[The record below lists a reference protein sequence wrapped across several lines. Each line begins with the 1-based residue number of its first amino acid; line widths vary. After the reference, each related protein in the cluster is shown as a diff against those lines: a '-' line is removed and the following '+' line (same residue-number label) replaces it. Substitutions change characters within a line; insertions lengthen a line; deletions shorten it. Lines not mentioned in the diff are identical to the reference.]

1 MEAFLLISPEHT
13 EFNPFV
19 LDTMHSVKPRP
30 LPQKAVKFKSLAD
43 QISLINT
50 KIKITY
56 FTQALFHLQY
66 ILFFVDF
73 FCRLINY
80 LHFRAKVS
88 DLC

>member
-43 QISLINT
+43 QISLIN
-50 KIKITY
+50 KSKSLILLKLCFIYSIY
-56 FTQALFHLQY
+56 FFL
-66 ILFFVDF
+66 
-73 FCRLINY
+73 
-80 LHFRAKVS
+80 
-88 DLC
+88 